1 MTTPSAA
8 NPDDSPA
15 PLAIALAFAA
25 VYLSWGTTYL
35 ASKIALMYEGYPPAL
50 FGGVR
55 LTCAGLILLGLQ
67 FARGMPLRVSLRVF
81 GQLLLMSWCLFLTA
95 NWLMNWGQSRVPS
108 GVAAVIGASTPLW
121 MGVIGIFWASTERL
135 HPRGWI
141 GLVVGMF
148 GVLTLF
154 LPRLLDQDSA
164 VNTFH
169 PFLIVGS
176 CIFWSIGSLYSRQRS
191 LPLPHLTSAGYQMLL
206 GGGSQIVLGVCL
218 GELHQLPGHITPR
231 AAGCFL
237 YLLVFGSLVGF
248 VAFNWLLGHVSAAKV
263 GTYAYVNPV
272 IAILVGRVVD
282 DEPLTT
288 WLLAGIAVILAGVY
302 LVRSDHAPTTDID
315 TTLD

>member
-1 MTTPSAA
+1 MHTPTAA
-8 NPDDSPA
+8 KPDDSPA

-35 ASKIALMYEGYPPAL
+35 ASKIALMHEGYPPAL

-55 LTCAGLILLGLQ
+55 LSCAGLILLGVQ
-67 FARGMPLRVSLRVF
+67 HARGVPLRVSLRVF
-81 GQLLLMSWCLFLTA
+81 GQLLLISACLFLSA

-121 MGVIGIFWASTERL
+121 MGVIGLFWASTERL
-135 HPRGWI
+135 HPRGWV
-141 GLVVGMF
+141 GLVVGML

-154 LPRLLDQDSA
+154 VPLLLNQDSSIR
-164 VNTFH
+164 TFH

-176 CIFWSIGSLYSRQRS
+176 CIFWSIGSLYSRQVA
-191 LPLPHLTSAGYQMLL
+191 LNLPHLTSAGYQMLL
-206 GGGSQIVLGVCL
+206 GGGCQVVLGVCL
-218 GELHQLPGHITPR
+218 GEVDLLPDHVTPR

-248 VAFNWLLGHVSAAKV
+248 VAFNWLLGHVSAARV
-263 GTYAYVNPV
+263 GTYAYVNPI
-272 IAILVGRVVD
+272 IAVLVGRVVD
-282 DEPLTT
+282 DEPLTR
-288 WLLAGIAVILAGVY
+288 WLLAGIAIILAGVY
-302 LVRSDHAPTTDID
+302 LVRSDHKPTTDID